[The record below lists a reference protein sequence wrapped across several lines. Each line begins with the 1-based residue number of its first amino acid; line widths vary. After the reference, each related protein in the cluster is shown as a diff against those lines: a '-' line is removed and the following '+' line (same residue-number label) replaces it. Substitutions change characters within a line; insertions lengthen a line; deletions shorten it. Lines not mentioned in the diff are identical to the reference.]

1 MNHASF
7 VGYLAFEP
15 ELKTSSK
22 GTTYVKNAIRVRSR
36 KKNEAGKMIYDEIP
50 FTAFGPTA
58 EQICK
63 NLHKGSPL
71 SVSGSMTSSQYELL
85 VKDPNNNGFAPRKIT
100 SISLTVNEFEFVP
113 REFTSNEINNESN
126 IGFDPYTNPNE
137 LPY

>member
-15 ELKTSSK
+15 ELKQSNK
-22 GTTYVKNAIRVRSR
+22 GNVYVQNVIRTRSR
-36 KKNEAGKMIYDEIP
+36 KKNEHGKVIYDEIP

-58 EQICK
+58 EQIC
-63 NLHKGSPL
+63 NSLHKGSPL
-71 SVSGSMTSSQYELL
+71 CLAGTMTSSQYELT
-85 VKDPNNNGFAPRKIT
+85 VKNANGFAPRKIT

>member
-7 VGYLAFEP
+7 LGYLSFEP

-36 KKNEAGKMIYDEIP
+36 KKNEVGKMIYDEIP

-63 NLHKGSPL
+63 NLHQGSPL
-71 SVSGSMTSSQYELL
+71 SVSGPMTSSQYELL

-100 SISLTVNEFEFVP
+100 SISLTVNEFEYVP
-113 REFTSNEINNESN
+113 REAATETNNESN
-126 IGFDPYTNPNE
+126 FASDPYTNPNG